1 MFSALQNLL
10 NVLPRSKNSDLSLP
24 LPGLQLLNSCALT
37 QLRLGLGSSGVLSP
51 PSSET
56 LVSPAD
62 LSGIRIASSR
72 IHLVQPSS
80 AGSPQLPG
88 WQGGRAGCRPTALV
102 LVLETRPRGGNFVA
116 WPCPAGFSLLSL
128 RTSLH
133 QPCSVQKAWS
143 LRGGFVLRPA
153 PLCPRQDGDAWLR
166 GRGGGGSAGGGR
178 SLNVEAFSFFTE
190 SVDQHVT

>member
-102 LVLETRPRGGNFVA
+102 LVLETRPRGEFRSLAV
-116 WPCPAGFSLLSL
+116 PCGFFSPVPS
-128 RTSLH
+128 H
-133 QPCSVQKAWS
+133 QPAPT
-143 LRGGFVLRPA
+143 VL
-153 PLCPRQDGDAWLR
+153 C
-166 GRGGGGSAGGGR
+166 
-178 SLNVEAFSFFTE
+178 TE
-190 SVDQHVT
+190 SVVASGRLCAQACAFVPAAGRGRVAPRKGRRWQCRGRAQSERRGVFVFHRIG